1 MVLVLKIKFGEDTRR
16 ITVEFVPNFQQ
27 LATLLEQLFPN
38 IQQPFQIKYM
48 DEDQDMITITSDLEL
63 KESVNVSSVTQSSMG
78 SPVLRLFVFSTPSQ
92 PKFQSGKEEIP
103 TPKPQESNPFANM
116 ANTPIAQLLN
126 NPALLQTFLA
136 QFLNNP
142 QMFQQF
148 LGQFT
153 PPGTTNTSI
162 PDLTR
167 LFQSFG
173 LNTQQSEQ
181 KVDPQQQFQQGV
193 ASFLNNPA
201 FKDLLSQ
208 FCASNPSPEPAAT
221 NTSDSDIHPG
231 VVCDSCG
238 GGISGIRYKCSACP
252 DYDLCSACEA
262 KQPSVHDPSHL
273 FLKITKPTQTSGR
286 GCPYRRPWAN
296 NSCGEKKFG
305 RWGPWGG
312 NKPSCSQNTPN
323 RYLGRFV
330 SDVSVEDGTNVNP
343 EQPFV
348 KIWKIRNEGTCAWP
362 EATRLI
368 FVGGDKL
375 SNLEAITVPAI
386 EPNSE
391 VDIAVDMVA
400 PGKPGRYVSYWRLS
414 TPDGTRFGQRVW
426 VDVIVASEN
435 ENKMDE
441 KKVEKP
447 AAMEVETVSAP
458 VTNPIIQQEIPVIS
472 TPVLTPV
479 ATPIVVPLTGLTE
492 IPISA
497 AHQQLI
503 DMGFHDK
510 EMNFKLLAKNNN
522 DVLKTV
528 QDLLNY

>member
-1 MVLVLKIKFGEDTRR
+1 
-16 ITVEFVPNFQQ
+16 
-27 LATLLEQLFPN
+27 
-38 IQQPFQIKYM
+38 
-48 DEDQDMITITSDLEL
+48 
-63 KESVNVSSVTQSSMG
+63 
-78 SPVLRLFVFSTPSQ
+78 
-92 PKFQSGKEEIP
+92 
-103 TPKPQESNPFANM
+103 
-116 ANTPIAQLLN
+116 
-126 NPALLQTFLA
+126 
-136 QFLNNP
+136 LNNP

-148 LGQFT
+148 LGQFI
-153 PPGTTNTSI
+153 PPGTTNSSI
-162 PDLTR
+162 PELTR
-167 LFQSFG
+167 LFQNFG
-173 LNTQQSEQ
+173 LNPQQSEQ

-208 FCASNPSPEPAAT
+208 FCASNPTQEPTPSAT
-221 NTSDSDIHPG
+221 NASDSDIHPG
-231 VVCDSCG
+231 VVCDGCG
-238 GGISGIRYKCSACP
+238 GSISGIRYKCSACP
-252 DYDLCSACEA
+252 DFDLCSTCEA

-273 FLKITKPTQTSGR
+273 FLKIAKPAQHSGR

-296 NSCGEKKFG
+296 NSSGGEKKFG
-305 RWGPWGG
+305 RWGPWGV
-312 NKPSCSQNTPN
+312 NKPSCNPQNAPN

-330 SDVSVEDGTNVNP
+330 ADVSVEDGTNVNP

-375 SNLEAITVPAI
+375 SNLEAIPVPAI

-447 AAMEVETVSAP
+447 AAMEVEPIPTSVAIP
-458 VTNPIIQQEIPVIS
+458 VVEIPAI
-472 TPVLTPV
+472 PV
-479 ATPIVVPLTGLTE
+479 VVTTE
-492 IPISA
+492 IPAVVPTEAPISA
-497 AHQQLI
+497 EQQQLI

-510 EMNFKLLAKNNN
+510 EMNMKLLSKNNN